1 MWNRTGNGDAW
12 RSSRSRTADR
22 GPRVSLP
29 SAAAAMSGHG
39 LSRTGSAPSRGRGS
53 PGGQPGSGQP
63 TEASAVEDNQGW
75 SIFSY
80 LIAGMVFYG
89 LVGGLAAW
97 LTHVPVLAPV
107 GALVGLFFAIGGVVW
122 KYGRHP

>member
-1 MWNRTGNGDAW
+1 
-12 RSSRSRTADR
+12 
-22 GPRVSLP
+22 
-29 SAAAAMSGHG
+29 MSGRS
-39 LSRTGSAPSRGRGS
+39 LSGTGSAPSRGRGS
-53 PGGQPGSGQP
+53 PGGQPDSGQP
-63 TEASAVEDNQGW
+63 IEASAVEDNQGW

-122 KYGRHP
+122 KYGRHQ

>member
-1 MWNRTGNGDAW
+1 MTG
-12 RSSRSRTADR
+12 RS
-22 GPRVSLP
+22 L
-29 SAAAAMSGHG
+29 SG
-39 LSRTGSAPSRGRGS
+39 TGSTPSRGRGS

-63 TEASAVEDNQGW
+63 TEASAAEDNQGW